1 MNYVRPVTFLMRV
14 SLADFLSDHLTSGP
28 QKRDEQVKV
37 LVEPFGFVKLCD
49 SPKVLVSGIYAVK
62 GGP

>member
-1 MNYVRPVTFLMRV
+1 MRV
-14 SLADFLSDHLTSGP
+14 SLTDFLSDHLTSGP

-49 SPKVLVSGIYAVK
+49 SPKVLVSEMYAVK
-62 GGP
+62 DGP